1 MMDNLIAYLICFS
14 LGALITYVDIS
25 SFFSERKVGAA
36 SIIRV
41 FSADLFIS
49 ANGLIGLAILAWSL
63 SDPTAKINSVL
74 PFESAIGKALI
85 IGISIPALIRSK
97 WFTVMSRDEKTNP
110 AGFEAIYLWFKD
122 QVLMKVLNHSLIRK
136 DKICIFFAKKLE
148 GDKSVPEKVHERV
161 AEIIGKIKIELL
173 PEREKEYKNIEQA
186 YSDDPASFEHLKKL
200 FNWAIDSTNISLM
213 KAYFKQLVA
222 ENLE

>member
-1 MMDNLIAYLICFS
+1 MDNLIAYLICFG

-25 SFFSERKVGAA
+25 SFFSEKKVGAA

-41 FSADLFIS
+41 FSANLFIS
-49 ANGLIGLAILAWSL
+49 ANGLIGLAILAWAL

-74 PFESAIGKALI
+74 PFESAIGKAFI
-85 IGISIPALIRSK
+85 IGISIPAIIRSK
-97 WFTVMSRDEKTNP
+97 WFTVMSKDEKTNP
-110 AGFEAIYLWFKD
+110 AGLEAIYLWFKD

-136 DKICIFFAKKLE
+136 DKICISYAKKLE
-148 GDKSVPEKVHERV
+148 GDKSVPDKVHERV

-173 PEREKEYKNIEQA
+173 PEREREYKNIEQA
-186 YSDDPASFEHLKKL
+186 YSDDIASFEHLKKL

-222 ENLE
+222 ENRD